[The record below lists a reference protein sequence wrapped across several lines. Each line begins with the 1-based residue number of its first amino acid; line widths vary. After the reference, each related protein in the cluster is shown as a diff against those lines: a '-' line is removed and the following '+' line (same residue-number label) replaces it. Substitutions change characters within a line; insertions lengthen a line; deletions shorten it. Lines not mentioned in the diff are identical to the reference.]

1 MRTIAVFVELDEV
14 LNWVIES
21 IINDFP
27 CFLDYSDD
35 DCLTI
40 TARQEYMAS
49 IEHRLAPFV

>member
-1 MRTIAVFVELDEV
+1 MRTIAVFVELNEV
-14 LNWVIES
+14 LNWTIES

-27 CFLDYSDD
+27 CFLDYGDD

-40 TARQEYMAS
+40 TARQEDMAS